1 MTTYVALLR
10 GINVSGRNKIAMAEL
25 RALVESLG
33 NTGVQTYI
41 QSGNVVLDS
50 AIRSAAKVADAITH
64 AIARELGLDVA
75 VIMRAA
81 AEIDAVLTANP
92 LLARGA
98 DPAKSH
104 VTFLAAKP
112 AASAVRA
119 LVDFDRSPD
128 EFAVVGREVF
138 VHCPNGYGTTKLN
151 NTFFEKQL
159 GVAATTRNWRTVHTL
174 AERAKGSLPN
184 LSINPE

>member
-33 NTGVQTYI
+33 STGVQTYI
-41 QSGNVVLDS
+41 QSGNVVLDT
-50 AIRSAAKVADAITH
+50 AKRSAAQVADAITG
-64 AIARELGLDVA
+64 AIAQELGLDVA
-75 VIMRAA
+75 VIVRTA
-81 AEIDAVLTANP
+81 AEIDTVLTANP

-98 DPAKSH
+98 DPSKSH
-104 VTFLAAKP
+104 VTFLAGKP

-119 LVDFDRSPD
+119 LADVDRTPD

-138 VHCPNGYGTTKLN
+138 VHCPNGYGATKLN
-151 NTFFEKQL
+151 NTFFEKRL
-159 GVAATTRNWRTVHTL
+159 GVAATTRNWRTVQTL
-174 AERAKGSLPN
+174 DKLAHGAQPGERV
-184 LSINPE
+184 